1 MHTRHRRMS
10 SLPLTALVAVVM
22 LAAACAGGD
31 AGGVTSTTVERD
43 TIGDTVVV
51 RTIAGSIWG
60 DSAHLV
66 EELRI
71 GELDGPDKY
80 TFGQIRELAVG
91 PQGTI
96 YVYDGAVKALR
107 AYDSTGRYLRTIG
120 AEGGGPGEYRE
131 VLGLAVLPDG
141 RLLLDD
147 PRLGRINVYSATG
160 DPLGAWPMPS
170 GLFTSNS
177 ITTDSAGRSYVK
189 ILTSDIRQGEPWP
202 IGYVRLDGT
211 GAVVDTIP
219 GPRWREEVANA
230 PVYGPVGL
238 WAWHPHGYMVAAFG
252 GRYAVELRRVGQ
264 PVLRIERADQPM
276 VPVPAD
282 ERAEL
287 KETFSAL
294 RRQGAFGSGTPPAE
308 PEIPAVKPALR
319 ALTLGDDGRIW
330 VSPHLP
336 SVRRAEPVDTTLPP
350 GRRPRSWT
358 APVAWDVFEPDG
370 TFLGRVTVPP
380 GSSILAMRGDRAWGT
395 VRDENDVPY
404 VVRWRVKTG
413 GDGVN
418 R

>member
-1 MHTRHRRMS
+1 MI
-10 SLPLTALVAVVM
+10 

-31 AGGVTSTTVERD
+31 TAGTASITVERD

-51 RTIAGSIWG
+51 RTIAGSVWG
-60 DSAHLV
+60 DSARLV

-71 GELDGPDKY
+71 GELDGPDEY
-80 TFGQIRELAVG
+80 IFGQVRELAVG

-131 VLGLAVLPDG
+131 VLGLAILPDG

-170 GLFTSNS
+170 GLFTSNA

-202 IGYVRLDGT
+202 IGYVRLDDK

-219 GPRWREEVANA
+219 GPRWLEEVANA
-230 PVYGPVGL
+230 PAYGPVGL

-252 GRYAVELRRVGQ
+252 GRYAVDLRRAGG
-264 PVLRIERADQPM
+264 PVLRIERANQPV
-276 VPVPAD
+276 VPVPAE

-287 KETFSAL
+287 KEAFSAL

-308 PEIPAVKPALR
+308 PEIPVVKPALR
-319 ALTLGDDGRIW
+319 ALMLGYDGRIW

-358 APVAWDVFEPDG
+358 APVAWDIFEPDG

-380 GSSILAMRGDRAWGT
+380 GTSILAMRGDRAWGT
-395 VRDENDVPY
+395 VRDENDVPF
-404 VVRWRVKTG
+404 VVRWRVVTG
-413 GDGVN
+413 GDGAD